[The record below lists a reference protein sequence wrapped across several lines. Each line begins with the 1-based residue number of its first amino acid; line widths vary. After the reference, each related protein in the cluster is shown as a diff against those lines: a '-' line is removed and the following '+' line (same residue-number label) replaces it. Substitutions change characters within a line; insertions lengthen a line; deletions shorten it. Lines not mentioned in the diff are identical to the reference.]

1 MNLNLTKK
9 QKFYLCRMAALQFPG
24 SVYNYSTK
32 HPIHFLEQ
40 RADVLLPLDI
50 TDYTPEEMVLIEYD
64 DGNFLSRHS
73 VDELVAEYLGIDS
86 DDQKEVDEY
95 NKEAEKNGEILFIP
109 SEKALDDNIIPGYDA
124 CIFEIEDYL
133 KAYGLRP
140 ECVRMYSL
148 PYAWEVEALSFT
160 HKGAEEMQKELANHL
175 FRPIRYYAATTCDG
189 DFPALMGVLQM
200 CANAC
205 LEEAS
210 AGVNWTTKTSLTPEE
225 VVSRFENTPNEEFL
239 AADYMVTLSA
249 GTKLNGKEISTA
261 ELQVK
266 TAGEMHRFGDTVIP
280 IAKSQ
285 VILTCDAGTFTC
297 PYPFECDKTLEAL
310 QEKDNVMRLFNFA
323 YYCNAT
329 MEDFGK

>member
-1 MNLNLTKK
+1 MNLNLTKA

-32 HPIHFLEQ
+32 HPIHFLEE
-40 RADVLLPLDI
+40 RANVLLPLDMQ
-50 TDYTPEEMVLIEYD
+50 DYTPEEMVLIEYR
-64 DGNFLSRHS
+64 DGNFLSCHS

-95 NKEAEKNGEILFIP
+95 NKNAEEDGDVQFIP
-109 SEKALDDNIIPGYDA
+109 SEKALEDNIIPGYNG

-133 KAYGLRP
+133 KAYGLLP

-148 PYAWEVEALSFT
+148 PYAWEVKAISFT
-160 HKGAEEMQKELANHL
+160 HKGAEEMKEQLANHL
-175 FRPIRYYAATTCDG
+175 FYPTRFYAATTCDG

-210 AGVNWTTKTSLTPEE
+210 AGVNWITKTSLTPEE
-225 VVSRFENTPNEEFL
+225 VVSRFENNPNEEFL
-239 AADYMVTLSA
+239 AADYMITMPA
-249 GTKLNGKEISTA
+249 GTKLNGKAISTA

-285 VILTCDAGTFTC
+285 VILTCDAGAFTC

>member
-1 MNLNLTKK
+1 MNLNLTKA

-32 HPIHFLEQ
+32 HPIHFLEE
-40 RADVLLPLDI
+40 RANVLLPLDMQ
-50 TDYTPEEMVLIEYD
+50 DYTPEEMVLIEYR
-64 DGNFLSRHS
+64 DGNFLSCHS

-95 NKEAEKNGEILFIP
+95 NKNAEEDGDVQFIP
-109 SEKALDDNIIPGYDA
+109 SEKALEDNIIPGYDG

-133 KAYGLRP
+133 KAYGLLP

-148 PYAWEVEALSFT
+148 PYAWEVKAISFT
-160 HKGAEEMQKELANHL
+160 HKGAEEMKEQLANHL
-175 FRPIRYYAATTCDG
+175 FYPTRFYAATTCDG

-210 AGVNWTTKTSLTPEE
+210 AGVNWITKTSLTPEE
-225 VVSRFENTPNEEFL
+225 VVRRFENNPNEEFL
-239 AADYMVTLSA
+239 AADYMITMPA
-249 GTKLNGKEISTA
+249 GTKLNGKAISTA

-266 TAGEMHRFGDTVIP
+266 TAGKMHRFGDTVIP

-285 VILTCDAGTFTC
+285 VILTCDAGAFTC

>member
-1 MNLNLTKK
+1 MSMSFTTA
-9 QKFYLCRMAALQFPG
+9 QKFYLCRMAALQFQG

-32 HPIHFLEQ
+32 NPIHFLEQ
-40 RADVLLPLDI
+40 RANILLPLDMQ
-50 TDYTPEEMVLIEYD
+50 DYTPEEMVLIEYD
-64 DGNFLSRHS
+64 DGNFLSCHS
-73 VDELVAEYLGIDS
+73 VDELVAKYLGFDN
-86 DDQKEVDEY
+86 DNQEEVDEY
-95 NKEAEKNGEILFIP
+95 NKSAEEYGDILFIP
-109 SEKALDDNIIPGYDA
+109 SEKAMDNHIIPGCDDNIFG
-124 CIFEIEDYL
+124 IEDYL
-133 KAYGLRP
+133 KAYGLQP

-148 PYAWEVEALSFT
+148 PYAWEVKAISFT

-175 FRPIRYYAATTCDG
+175 FYPTRFYAATTCDG
-189 DFPALMGVLQM
+189 DFPVLMGVLQM

-205 LEEAS
+205 LEEVS
-210 AGVNWTTKTSLTPEE
+210 AGVNWTTKTSLTPAK
-225 VVSRFENTPNEEFL
+225 VVSRFENNPNEEFL
-239 AADYMVTLSA
+239 AADYMVTLPA
-249 GTKLNGKEISTA
+249 GMKLNGKEIQTA

-266 TAGEMHRFGDTVIP
+266 TSGEMYRFDETCIP

-285 VILTCDAGTFTC
+285 VVLTCDAGTFTC